1 MNGKRWYAAGTNAFY
16 AAQYDLFTT
25 AQVDTMLQVGWR
37 RWGGLRG
44 IACAKRV
51 ESGSASTI
59 DPVLTPPHAQMHAAN
74 GTTVLRVFAFT
85 DGYGT
90 QENVLTPN
98 PIQPR
103 LGVYNETVARRWDRA
118 WSRVESGISELHV
131 LTPPVALL
139 SQAGLCCE
147 QGVAAQHASYPHP
160 YQLVAFLWRHAGAW
174 GGDLG
179 PYPN

>member
-1 MNGKRWYAAGTNAFY
+1 
-16 AAQYDLFTT
+16 
-25 AQVDTMLQVGWR
+25 
-37 RWGGLRG
+37 
-44 IACAKRV
+44 
-51 ESGSASTI
+51 
-59 DPVLTPPHAQMHAAN
+59 MHAAN

-90 QENVLTPN
+90 QANVLTPN

-118 WSRVESGISELHV
+118 RSGVESGIFDQHV
-131 LTPPVALL
+131 LTPALAL
-139 SQAGLCCE
+139 QSQTRLCCE